1 MGKLFV
7 MRTTRTGSCK
17 VGETVNSGKTPLVFL
32 GLTVGACGNLTRDEK
47 TEFNEA
53 LHAQG
58 GDMLYCRAEKLSAW
72 AFPNGVQ
79 IEVEHTGR
87 GTGFFSR
94 IS

>member
-1 MGKLFV
+1 MGKLVV
-7 MRTTRTGSCK
+7 MRTSANGWTR

-58 GDMLYCRAEKLSAW
+58 GDMMYVRAEKISAW
-72 AFPNGVQ
+72 AFANGVQ
-79 IEVEHTGR
+79 IEVEHTGK
-87 GTGFFSR
+87 GCAFFSR